1 MKRLKTKLIVY
12 EVTLQL
18 DPSEYDVVTMT
29 WVAFAGNVPPR
40 TSNV

>member
-12 EVTLQL
+12 KVTLQL

-29 WVAFAGNVPPR
+29 WVAFADNVPPW

>member
-1 MKRLKTKLIVY
+1 MKRLKTKLMIY
-12 EVTLQL
+12 KLTLQL

-29 WVAFAGNVPPR
+29 WVAFVDNVPPQ

>member
-12 EVTLQL
+12 KLTMQL
-18 DPSEYDVVTMT
+18 DPSKYDVVTMT
-29 WVAFAGNVPPR
+29 WVAFADNVPPQ